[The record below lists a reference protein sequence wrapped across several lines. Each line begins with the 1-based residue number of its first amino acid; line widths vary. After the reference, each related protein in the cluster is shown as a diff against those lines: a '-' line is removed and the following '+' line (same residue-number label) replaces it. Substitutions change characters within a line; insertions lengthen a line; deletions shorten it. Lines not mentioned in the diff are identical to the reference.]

1 MAIQPDL
8 KSESSCSIEPSLD
21 ALSPVLAEYPIPLA
35 LEPARTPLR
44 RGDAKRRK

>member
-8 KSESSCSIEPSLD
+8 KSESPRPTEASLE
-21 ALSPVLAEYPIPLA
+21 ALAPVLAEYPIPLT

>member
-8 KSESSCSIEPSLD
+8 KSESPRPIEASLD
-21 ALSPVLAEYPIPLA
+21 ALSPVLSEYTIPLVP
-35 LEPARTPLR
+35 EPARTLLK